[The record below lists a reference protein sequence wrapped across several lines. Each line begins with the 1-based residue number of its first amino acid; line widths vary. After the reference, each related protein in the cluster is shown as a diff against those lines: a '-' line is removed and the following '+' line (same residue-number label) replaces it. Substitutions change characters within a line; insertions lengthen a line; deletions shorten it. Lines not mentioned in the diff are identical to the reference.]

1 MSEIEREKADLAK
14 ADQDIAEGE
23 VRITRQREM
32 VEQLRGARQDLAQ
45 AEALLDNLREAL
57 TAWKGH
63 RTQILARI
71 RLLEEEGRAREP

>member
-1 MSEIEREKADLAK
+1 MNEIEREKADLAK

-32 VEQLRGARQDLAQ
+32 VEQLRGARHDLAQ

-57 TAWKGH
+57 NAWKGH